1 MKDQF
6 NKFGFGKMKKKDG
19 SVEETP
25 GSCEFFNKTN
35 YFHIFAYQQKQYSGN
50 IVWTRRE
57 NTPAGSH

>member
-25 GSCEFFNKTN
+25 GSKFFFNKTY
-35 YFHIFAYQQKQYSGN
+35 YFHVFAD
-50 IVWTRRE
+50 
-57 NTPAGSH
+57 